1 MPPLFLREN
10 QDCLR
15 SFFDLLEQGNA
26 GLRPLRAEVSPT
38 RRIQIWQQATQE
50 EAIYYLE
57 RDGSL
62 NNRFG
67 QPLSAPWQAVGQW
80 LHTWDEVPV
89 YVSNMKLKIAD
100 GKVSINRNVISE
112 EQKELVAIG

>member
-1 MPPLFLREN
+1 
-10 QDCLR
+10 
-15 SFFDLLEQGNA
+15 
-26 GLRPLRAEVSPT
+26 
-38 RRIQIWQQATQE
+38 
-50 EAIYYLE
+50 
-57 RDGSL
+57 
-62 NNRFG
+62 
-67 QPLSAPWQAVGQW
+67 VGQW